1 MTHSSQS
8 GQQNRENL
16 SKILP
21 HQLEPEFSSGEEDN
35 QEVFSESEEEE
46 NDSSAHSKFQ
56 GLSCDFCMLV
66 TLREWFDGSWEASAF
81 VCTANPTDNSKK

>member
-1 MTHSSQS
+1 MTCYGCSLLGDVTHSSQN
-8 GQQNRENL
+8 GQQNLENM

-35 QEVFSESEEEE
+35 EEVFSESEEEE

-56 GLSCDFCMLV
+56 GLSCDFLYACY
-66 TLREWFDGSWEASAF
+66 
-81 VCTANPTDNSKK
+81 TA